1 MNHFCQQA
9 SRLASDRLERRL
21 SLKETLRLNIHCL
34 ICSSCRH
41 YADAL
46 RLLHATL
53 RKAHEVEPAQELPAA
68 TRQYI
73 IRQCQE
79 QPE

>member
-9 SRLASDRLERRL
+9 SRLASDKLERRL
-21 SLKETLRLNIHCL
+21 SLNESLRLNIHCL

-41 YADAL
+41 YTAAL
-46 RLLHATL
+46 RLLHVTL
-53 RKAHEVEPAQELPAA
+53 RKTHEAEPPQKLPAA
-68 TRQYI
+68 TRQQI
-73 IRQCQE
+73 IRQCKE